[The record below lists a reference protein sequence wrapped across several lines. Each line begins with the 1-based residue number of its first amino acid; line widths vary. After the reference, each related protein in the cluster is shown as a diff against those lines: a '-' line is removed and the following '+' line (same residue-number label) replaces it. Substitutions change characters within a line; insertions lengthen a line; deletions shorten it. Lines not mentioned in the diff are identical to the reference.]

1 MKEYFDLLIVALIAG
16 TALSAVF
23 LLYHLSIS
31 KNQSWEKRHS
41 KTTKLI
47 ITILFFLT
55 LLTVYGSFLEPKL
68 LITNYYE
75 IDLPNI
81 VKPIKIVF
89 IADLQAGKYKQTI
102 WGEKV
107 ADRIVSL
114 KPDLV
119 LLGGDLVD
127 NESYQPEEF
136 DYLEP
141 LRKLAKLYPTYA
153 VPGNHEYGV
162 SCSRGIND
170 KCDYSGDVNEETKQI
185 LTNMG
190 IRYLMNDLEKITIN
204 SSSFYLFGGDE
215 YWTKKLNFNI
225 LATRTENVPTLA
237 LIHNPSFILDN
248 YPNIDLV
255 LSGHT
260 HGGQIRLPF
269 VGPVGRV
276 DTKLPTKYYQGLQ
289 NLDNNKGKI
298 LITSGVGETGVRARL
313 FNPPEVV
320 FLMIK

>member
-1 MKEYFDLLIVALIAG
+1 MKQFFDLLIALTVFI
-16 TALSAVF
+16 TAFPAVI
-23 LLYHLSIS
+23 LLYHLYKNNENNFEKKYPRLIKIS
-31 KNQSWEKRHS
+31 
-41 KTTKLI
+41 T
-47 ITILFFLT
+47 TILFLSAI
-55 LLTVYGSFLEPKL
+55 LILYGSFVEPKL

-81 VKPIKIVF
+81 NQPIKIVF
-89 IADLQAGKYKQTI
+89 IADYQAGKYKQTI

-107 ADRIVSL
+107 ADRIISL
-114 KPDLV
+114 KPDMV

-127 NESYQPEEF
+127 NESYEPEEF

-141 LRKLAKLYPTYA
+141 LRKLTKLYPTYA

-162 SCSRGIND
+162 SCYKGIYE
-170 KCDYSGDVNEETKQI
+170 KCHYNGNVNEEAKQI
-185 LTNMG
+185 LTDTG
-190 IRYLMNDLEKITIN
+190 IKYLMNGLEKITIN
-204 SSSFYLFGGDE
+204 NSSFYLFGGDE
-215 YWTKKLNFNI
+215 YWAQKLDFENLNK
-225 LATRTENVPTLA
+225 RTENIPTLA

-248 YPNIDLV
+248 YPNLDLV

-276 DTKLPTKYYQGLQ
+276 DTLLPAKYYQGLQ
-289 NLDNNKGKI
+289 DLNNNKGKI

-320 FLMIK
+320 FLTIK